1 MFGIGGAEWL
11 VIAAV
16 ALFMLV
22 PGALVFW
29 VGYLTGKSAGHRPR
43 MGAMCFDPSSR
54 RCVWRTTTRT
64 PVRMAPMAEDPRKRA
79 TAWSGRFR
87 HTQGAFQH
95 AFGASLGVD
104 RRLYAEDI
112 AGSVAHARMLS
123 RQGVLTPEDAE
134 AIEAGLHGIL
144 VDIEAGTLAFDP
156 ADEDIHMSI
165 EAELTRRIGD
175 AGKRLHTGRSR
186 NDQVAT
192 DTRLHLK
199 REALRL
205 LCAVNAVRT
214 VLAARAEEHLGVVLP
229 GYTHLQKAQPVLFSH
244 HLLAYAWMLTRD
256 ARRLRAAY
264 EAADSSPLGAAAL
277 AGTTFPLDRG
287 AVADELGFSS
297 VVPNS
302 MDAVSDRDFLVDL
315 TYACTL
321 GMVHLSRLAEEL
333 ILWSTEEFGFITLDD
348 VWSTGSSIMPQKKN
362 PDFAE
367 LVRGKTGRVVG
378 DLTAI
383 LVTLKGLPLAYNK
396 DLQEDKEPAFDAI
409 DTYADSLVAVEGM
422 LATMRVNAERMRAG
436 AEGGFMAATDLADYL
451 AAHGVPFREA
461 HEVVGSLVLACE
473 RSGRTLGELT
483 ADELTAASP
492 AFGNDAG
499 AVLDVEAAVARRTT
513 EGGTAHERVREQLA
527 LQREAL
533 AADEVWR
540 DERA

>member
-1 MFGIGGAEWL
+1 M
-11 VIAAV
+11 
-16 ALFMLV
+16 
-22 PGALVFW
+22 
-29 VGYLTGKSAGHRPR
+29 K
-43 MGAMCFDPSSR
+43 
-54 RCVWRTTTRT
+54 
-64 PVRMAPMAEDPRKRA
+64 PMPEEPLRRA
-79 TAWSGRFR
+79 TAWGGRFE
-87 HTQGAFQH
+87 HTPGAFQH

-104 RRLYAEDI
+104 CRLYAEDI
-112 AGSVAHARMLS
+112 AGSIAHARMLAH
-123 RQGVLTPEDAE
+123 QGILTPEDAE
-134 AIEAGLHGIL
+134 AIERGLHGIL
-144 VDIEAGTLAFDP
+144 VDFEAGSFAFDP
-156 ADEDIHMSI
+156 ADEDIHMAI

-175 AGKRLHTGRSR
+175 AGKRLHSGRSR

-205 LCAVNAVRT
+205 LGAVDAVRG
-214 VLAARAEEHLGVVLP
+214 VLATRAEEYLGVVLP
-229 GYTHLQKAQPVLFSH
+229 GYTHLQKAQPVLLSH

-264 EAADSSPLGAAAL
+264 EAADASPLGSAAL
-277 AGTTFPLDRG
+277 AGTTLPLDRR
-287 AVADELGFSS
+287 AVADELGFAS
-297 VVPNS
+297 VIPNS

-378 DLTAI
+378 DLTAL

-409 DTYADSLVAVEGM
+409 DTYSDALVAVEGM
-422 LATMRVNAERMRAG
+422 LATLRINHERMRAG
-436 AEGGFMAATDLADYL
+436 ADGGFMAATDLADFL
-451 AAHGVPFREA
+451 ASRGVPFREA
-461 HEVVGSLVLACE
+461 HEIVGSLVLACE
-473 RSGRTLGELT
+473 RSGRTLGELS
-483 ADELTAASP
+483 ADELAAASP
-492 AFGNDAG
+492 AFGDDAR
-499 AVLDVEAAVARRTT
+499 AVLDIEAAVARRTT
-513 EGGTAHERVREQLA
+513 EGGTAPERVREQLA